1 VPALAPGQ
9 KPLPSLRERAAA
21 VIRRTAEL
29 LREIVIM
36 SKLDT
41 QTIQLAL
48 FALVALAMMVQA
60 IVMFAAFIVMRK
72 AARTADEKFEAFQS
86 SVTPLIDNTRA
97 LVTRLTPKIEQT
109 ADDLAALTHSLR
121 VQTADVQSA
130 ANEMIARARNQAS
143 RLDAML
149 THVLDTLD
157 RTGHFMT
164 YAVNKPI
171 RQFSAILASVKAVVE
186 SLRSG
191 VPEPGSRSNPP
202 PRDHDMFV

>member
-9 KPLPSLRERAAA
+9 KPPQSRRQRVPA
-21 VIRRTAEL
+21 VIRRPAEF

-36 SKLDT
+36 SKLDN

-48 FALVALAMMVQA
+48 FALVALAMLVQA
-60 IVMFAAFIVMRK
+60 IVMFAAFIAMRK
-72 AARTADEKFEAFQS
+72 AARAADEKFEAFQS

-121 VQTADVQSA
+121 VQTADVQFA
-130 ANEMIARARNQAS
+130 ANEIIARARNQAT

-149 THVLDTLD
+149 SHVLDTLD

-164 YAVNKPI
+164 DAVNKPI

-202 PRDHDMFV
+202 SRDHDMFV